1 MKGWRKIG
9 ITMLT
14 IAVGSVSATAQ
25 NTTQAEVR
33 STELVVKNHDGHAV
47 VIHRNGRAYVEIE
60 GLARITG
67 ATLGFQGNRIVLTLP
82 SPPMAS
88 GVPPQPAPAVQPPE
102 EKGFTREFL
111 RSAVEQITA
120 VREWRSAIENAV
132 RTNNPV
138 EQSWITGYR
147 RNAENRMA
155 MASATASTEAD
166 RQMLPLLGSATG
178 MVQQLSDRFLAL
190 RSTLTYVS
198 PDSLNDD
205 PLDQKILSCA
215 QGITSMAA
223 PGGSFQD
230 VQACH

>member
-1 MKGWRKIG
+1 MRFWRRIG
-9 ITMLT
+9 VTVLT
-14 IAVGSVSATAQ
+14 IAIGSMPAAAQ
-25 NTTQAEVR
+25 NTPQAEVR

-47 VIHRNGRAYVEIE
+47 VIHRNGRAYVEVE
-60 GLARITG
+60 GLARMTG

-82 SPPMAS
+82 SPPVAS
-88 GVPPQPAPAVQPPE
+88 PVPPQPVPAVQPPE

-138 EQSWITGYR
+138 EQSWIMGYR

-155 MASATASTEAD
+155 MASATASTETD
-166 RQMLPLLGSATG
+166 RQMLPLLESAIA

-190 RSTLTYVS
+190 RSTATYVS

-215 QGITSMAA
+215 QGVTSMAV

>member
-1 MKGWRKIG
+1 MRGWRRIG
-9 ITMLT
+9 IAGLT
-14 IAVGSVSATAQ
+14 IVIGCMPGAAQ
-25 NTTQAEVR
+25 NATQTEVR
-33 STELVVKNHDGHAV
+33 STELVVNNHDGYAAV
-47 VIHRNGRAYVEIE
+47 IRRNGRAYVEVE

-82 SPPMAS
+82 SPRVAPP
-88 GVPPQPAPAVQPPE
+88 PPQPVAAPQPPE

-111 RSAVEQITA
+111 RAAVEQVTA

-147 RNAENRMA
+147 RNAENRMT

-166 RQMLPLLGSATG
+166 RQMLPLLQSAMG

-190 RSTLTYVS
+190 RSTVTYVS

-215 QGITSMAA
+215 QGVTSMAV